1 VTGLKRSSIY
11 CLGRKSQTNS
21 GKQLHDERLKHDSFV
36 QVRANLRQFELNT
49 LVQISA
55 LYAMR
60 FKAQSTLPRFM
71 VINCGVYAV
80 DVWGS
85 PNVGI

>member
-49 LVQISA
+49 LVHISA
-55 LYAMR
+55 LYAVR

-71 VINCGVYAV
+71 ATYCGVYAV
-80 DVWGS
+80 DVVGS
-85 PNVGI
+85 PNAVI